1 MKLKKGAKSRKR
13 QGIPLLG
20 RTQSQFQSSRV
31 FESKYPHSP
40 ERRKRKSE
48 RFAQDTVNLL
58 GSYILDHMHVHID
71 IPTPSPRERELLMEQ
86 TGKSDGQIAQ
96 WFARSK
102 RKLNTKRVRELL
114 GEELGIDHY
123 NPPDITANF
132 PSYGDFPKSIHEIET
147 MSERSIIGKRRK
159 KPLRIAPSQ
168 MELLK
173 NIKSQMPLDS
183 RQIDVICK
191 LTRLPLDVIHEHLEI
206 PLEDSPLQPL
216 QYQVLRNAKTKHFTM
231 DDHSMS
237 IISKCTRLPTE
248 RITVWMDKF
257 PKSKLSE
264 EERSKA
270 EDDLIMRA
278 RKQFKGRADQMR
290 MQRPRLYFLLR
301 ESFKALGSNDLT
313 FPRKFN
319 AIYNQTRKQGT
330 TPFMQPVIPHR

>member
-159 KPLRIAPSQ
+159 K
-168 MELLK
+168 
-173 NIKSQMPLDS
+173 
-183 RQIDVICK
+183 
-191 LTRLPLDVIHEHLEI
+191 
-206 PLEDSPLQPL
+206 
-216 QYQVLRNAKTKHFTM
+216 
-231 DDHSMS
+231 
-237 IISKCTRLPTE
+237 
-248 RITVWMDKF
+248 ITVWMDKF